1 MTEQPPSLPP
11 GCIIRPAR
19 EREKWLIQK
28 LLLQFTT
35 SEALAF
41 DLRIILLNLLIL
53 LLLGLFFVINIKL
66 WILLKYFILI
76 KFILGATIV
85 FLFISLVVLTF
96 GIILFLL
103 SIFTYALVNWSRFWV
118 IECNGTLV
126 ACGELHSSTT
136 HSMLYYL
143 FVTPVWRSQQL
154 GSCLVKRLV
163 QEAVQ
168 PLYLVCKPKLVQFYS
183 QLGFV
188 IVPWHELSSPLQASF
203 NIFKIDSRLTGISW
217 AVMRYQS

>member
-19 EREKWLIQK
+19 EREKWFIQK

-35 SEALAF
+35 SEALVF
-41 DLRIILLNLLIL
+41 DLRIIIFNFLIW
-53 LLLGLFFVINIKL
+53 LLLGFFFIINIKL
-66 WILLKYFILI
+66 WTLLKYFIVI
-76 KFILGATIV
+76 KFFLEATII
-85 FLFISLVVLTF
+85 FLFISLFLLTF

-103 SIFTYALVNWSRFWV
+103 SIFTYGLVNWSRFWV
-118 IECNGTLV
+118 IECNGSLV
-126 ACGELHSSTT
+126 ACGELHCATT

-143 FVTPVWRSQQL
+143 FVTPVWRSQKL

-188 IVPWHELSSPLQASF
+188 IVPWDELPPPLQANF
-203 NIFKIDSRLTGISW
+203 NIFKIDTKLAGISW